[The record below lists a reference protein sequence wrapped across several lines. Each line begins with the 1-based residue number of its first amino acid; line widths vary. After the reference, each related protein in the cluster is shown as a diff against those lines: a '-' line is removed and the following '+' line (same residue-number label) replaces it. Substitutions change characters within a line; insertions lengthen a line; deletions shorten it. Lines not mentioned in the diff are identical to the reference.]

1 MRIKK
6 VKHHKGRSGW
16 KAAIAGV
23 LILGMM
29 SFGFVGLAT
38 AQDAKAQALL
48 DKVIAAHG
56 GMQAWDNLTDMTF
69 TITQVVLG
77 SRGEVTGARVSLYCM
92 KRYGKVRV
100 ETITGKGLLVQGF
113 DGQKPWVTLAGRP
126 DTSDE
131 ALKRAHFQS
140 ANWWYWMGIPF
151 KLKDPGVTLRH
162 KGTATFRGKPA
173 DVLEVTFRQGVGK
186 TNDRYTYYIDPQTY
200 HILFVEF
207 QLEAGIWPGVGGPTP
222 RRSAWL
228 DYKEEGPF
236 TMHTK
241 RIFYGDPGLNKR
253 QAILFF
259 GDFQFNTGLPDKL
272 FTAP

>member
-1 MRIKK
+1 MGIKK
-6 VKHHKGRSGW
+6 VKHHHGWSAW
-16 KAAIAGV
+16 KAAVAGV
-23 LILGMM
+23 LILGMVP
-29 SFGFVGLAT
+29 FGFASLAG
-38 AQDAKAQALL
+38 AQDPEADSLL
-48 DKVIAAHG
+48 DKVIAVHG
-56 GMQAWDNLTDMTF
+56 GMQAWDNLMDMTF
-69 TITQVVLG
+69 TITRVVLDAQ
-77 SRGEVTGARVSLYCM
+77 GEVTGAHVSLYCM
-92 KRYGKVRV
+92 KRYGKIRV

-140 ANWWYWMGIPF
+140 ANWWYWMGISF
-151 KLKDPGVTLRH
+151 KLKDPGVILHH
-162 KGTATFRGKPA
+162 KGTATFRGKPV
-173 DVLEVTFRQGVGK
+173 DVLEVTFQQGVGK

-207 QLEAGIWPGVGGPTP
+207 QLQPGVWPGVSGSTP

-228 DYKEEGPF
+228 DYKKEGPF

-241 RIFYGDPGLNKR
+241 RIFYGDAELTKR

-259 GDFQFNTGLPDKL
+259 GDFQFNTGLADKL

>member
-1 MRIKK
+1 MGIKK
-6 VKHHKGRSGW
+6 VKHHHGWSAW
-16 KAAIAGV
+16 KAAVAGV
-23 LILGMM
+23 LILGMVP
-29 SFGFVGLAT
+29 FGFASLAR
-38 AQDAKAQALL
+38 AQDPAADALL
-48 DKVIAAHG
+48 DKVIAVHG

-69 TITQVVLG
+69 TITRVVLDAQ
-77 SRGEVTGARVSLYCM
+77 GEVTGAHVSLYCM
-92 KRYGKVRV
+92 KRYGKIRV

-126 DTSDE
+126 DTSEE

-151 KLKDPGVTLRH
+151 KLKNPGVILHH
-162 KGTATFRGKPA
+162 KETATFRGKPV
-173 DVLEVTFRQGVGK
+173 DVLEVTFQQGVGK

-207 QLEAGIWPGVGGPTP
+207 QLQPGVWPGVGGPTP

-228 DYKEEGPF
+228 DYKKEGPF

-241 RIFYGDPGLNKR
+241 RIFYGDSELTKR